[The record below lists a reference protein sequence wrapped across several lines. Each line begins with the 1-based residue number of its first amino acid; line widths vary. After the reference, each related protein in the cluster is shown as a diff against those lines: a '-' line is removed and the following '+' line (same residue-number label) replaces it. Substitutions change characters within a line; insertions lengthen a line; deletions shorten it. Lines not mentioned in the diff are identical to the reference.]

1 MEEFLLLK
9 KENDRS
15 VIMENREELVKA
27 AKEWFGDGDV
37 DVDLLLNYGIIQLET
52 IVRLYE
58 KEVLKKV

>member
-1 MEEFLLLK
+1 
-9 KENDRS
+9 
-15 VIMENREELVKA
+15 MENREELVKA